1 MSRSAVIRALMNGSV
16 EPAISRVVL
25 ARTRAGDIV
34 EIKELCRLH
43 GAHGHELEEE
53 LSVISIPNR
62 MRTSA
67 ARDAANDMPEF
78 SLRGVPIELRQR
90 ADNAVGVLDAVDIRD
105 EMGGGEKRGDFI
117 AAAFG
122 IDGGRAQDFTG
133 QRILLLISKID

>member
-1 MSRSAVIRALMNGSV
+1 
-16 EPAISRVVL
+16 
-25 ARTRAGDIV
+25 
-34 EIKELCRLH
+34 
-43 GAHGHELEEE
+43 
-53 LSVISIPNR
+53 
-62 MRTSA
+62 
-67 ARDAANDMPEF
+67 MPEF

-133 QRILLLISKID
+133 QRILLFISKID